1 MTETQ
6 ETDRATTCQEKPW
19 LVDKRDASEG
29 KHKPCVEQ
37 TSSCQLRDPAFPT
50 AVACGFWAP
59 GSPSESVE
67 LAEKRTSFRRGWL
80 YSQTMTL
87 L

>member
-6 ETDRATTCQEKPW
+6 ETDRAAACREEPW

-29 KHKPCVEQ
+29 KHKPCVGQ

-59 GSPSESVE
+59 GSPE
-67 LAEKRTSFRRGWL
+67 LVKLAKQQTSFRPGWL
-80 YSQTMTL
+80 Y
-87 L
+87 